1 MRSVSVL
8 LVLTQSALTPHNS
21 SLWPSLSKIL
31 LGFIHPS
38 IASRHHQLSLRPQER
53 LHQPAIPSRLLPL
66 PQSSPHSRYRT
77 AAALSAVSSIRN
89 LDRYSI
95 HEPSYSS
102 IHSWPSNDRECQVDL
117 PLQLT
122 DLHPKYGAYS
132 HNPHGLKIHR
142 FHAYFI
148 SSVEHFRWPPCAI
161 RPTPP
166 QPPNARS
173 GAILSDPDHL
183 SHAVFRGTPTTPLL
197 FLHVGSTVAK
207 YG

>member
-1 MRSVSVL
+1 MAFSVED
-8 LVLTQSALTPHNS
+8 TF
-21 SLWPSLSKIL
+21 
-31 LGFIHPS
+31 LGFTHPS
-38 IASRHHQLSLRPQER
+38 IASRHYQLSLRPQER

-66 PQSSPHSRYRT
+66 PQSIRYSRYRT
-77 AAALSAVSSIRN
+77 ATALSAVSSIRN
-89 LDRYSI
+89 PDQHSI

-122 DLHPKYGAYS
+122 DLHPKYGACS
-132 HNPHGLKIHR
+132 HNPQDLKIHR

-148 SSVEHFRWPPCAI
+148 SSVEHFRWPSCAL
-161 RPTPP
+161 RPIPP

-183 SHAVFRGTPTTPLL
+183 SHAVFRGIPSQRLFRAYISIVGCVTPD
-197 FLHVGSTVAK
+197 
-207 YG
+207 